1 MNQVK
6 FYEAGQ
12 NERREVVEIVKM
24 VVSRKLHVV
33 FAFLHGSFLSE
44 PWFRDIDVGVF
55 VSTTDSS
62 AYLDYELDLS
72 QQIEDALPSAFP
84 VQVKVLN
91 EAPVS
96 FRFNVIRGD
105 LLFTR
110 DERSLVDFMTSTARQ
125 YLDIAPFLHRYM
137 KEAMAS

>member
-6 FYEAGQ
+6 FYEASQ
-12 NERREVVEIVKM
+12 NERREVAEIAKM

-33 FAFLHGSFLSE
+33 FAFLHGSFPSE
-44 PWFRDIDVGVF
+44 CSFRDIDVGVF

-62 AYLDYELDLS
+62 AYLDYEIDLS

-91 EAPVS
+91 QALSSHE
-96 FRFNVIRGD
+96 
-105 LLFTR
+105 
-110 DERSLVDFMTSTARQ
+110 DFG
-125 YLDIAPFLHRYM
+125 LDIYV
-137 KEAMAS
+137 